1 MRNIFGGLR
10 QNNYVS
16 VLSGHII
23 AWGLFI
29 CYEILFVYTMTGMIS
44 TFYDYAINYLIIICL
59 FYLNTWILLRHSS
72 YKFKGAIAFTCLIIL
87 IELAL
92 FTLIK
97 YILHFHI
104 LGTGITAVE
113 ASGYSKYFTS
123 NTWRSVYF
131 IGLSVLYWAF
141 LQIIKRNRE
150 IAGLEKQKLVEQNEK
165 ILLQQ
170 NLLRSRNAYL
180 QSQVNPHLLFNSL
193 NFMYNASAKVSEK
206 LADAVMTL
214 SDLMRY
220 ALTSIGKDDK
230 VPLEEE
236 IGHIRNYIHLNQIR
250 YEDRLNIRMELKGE
264 TQDCRIIPLALITPV
279 ENIFKYG
286 DLQDTESPA
295 LIKLS
300 ILNGYLEA
308 ELFNKKRA
316 NQRSHG
322 HGTGITNLR
331 ERLNIYYPG
340 VYTLDIQD
348 TKNTYLLKLK
358 INLNP

>member
-10 QNNYVS
+10 RGNYVS

-29 CYEILFVYTMTGMIS
+29 CYEILFVYTMTGVIS
-44 TFYDYAINYLIIICL
+44 TFYDYAVNYLVVICL

-72 YKFKGAIAFTCLIIL
+72 YKFKGAIVFTGSLIL

-97 YILHFHI
+97 YILHFYI
-104 LGTGITAVE
+104 LGTGNTG
-113 ASGYSKYFTS
+113 GYSKYFIS

-131 IGLSVLYWAF
+131 IGLSALYWAF

-150 IAGLEKQKLVEQNEK
+150 IAGLEKQKLLQQNEQ

-170 NLLRSRNAYL
+170 DLLRSRNAYL
-180 QSQVNPHLLFNSL
+180 QSQVNPHLLFNTL

-230 VPLEEE
+230 VSLEEE
-236 IGHIRNYIHLNQIR
+236 ISHIRNYIRLNQVR
-250 YEDRLNIRMELKGE
+250 YEDRLNISLRLNGE
-264 TQDCRIIPLALITPV
+264 PQNSRIIPLALITLV

-286 DLQDTESPA
+286 DLQDPGNPA
-295 LIKLS
+295 CIKLS
-300 ILNGYLEA
+300 IREGNLEA
-308 ELFNKKRA
+308 ELFNKKRT
-316 NQRSHG
+316 NQRTHG
-322 HGTGITNLR
+322 HGTGIMNLR

-340 VYTLDIQD
+340 AYTLDIQD
-348 TKNTYLLKLK
+348 TGNTYLLKLI